1 MNGEREIESDVTM
14 SEKCAKRLDS
24 LPTRYRGKKHNQRTA
39 DNTGLV
45 SSPECTPASGL
56 TRQCASAAWKP
67 WEMM

>member
-1 MNGEREIESDVTM
+1 MNWESESDVTM

-24 LPTRYRGKKHNQRTA
+24 LPTRYRGKHNQRTA
-39 DNTGLV
+39 DSSGLV
-45 SSPECTPASGL
+45 SSPEWTPASGL